1 MHPEKVY
8 KWVFKIS
15 NLVKYLKNQKRTKRE
30 EDNPQ
35 RLQARKCFPLPKF
48 VKSLRVIHFLSKKN
62 VKKRRVTRLQQP
74 MQALQLSK
82 RPTERSNA
90 KRKNASTSSATVAK
104 RRFMG
109 IECQTSAHTHP
120 ILLYSPK
127 SEIQTWCEPCLTL
140 RPKMHKSRP
149 QSQKP
154 DNVTLFQSSQTVQKL
169 GDS

>member
-48 VKSLRVIHFLSKKN
+48 VKSLRVIHFPSKKN
-62 VKKRRVTRLQQP
+62 VKKRRSQDCNNLCKPFNFSKDPPKDP
-74 MQALQLSK
+74 MQSEK
-82 RPTERSNA
+82 H
-90 KRKNASTSSATVAK
+90 ASTSSATEAK

-154 DNVTLFQSSQTVQKL
+154 ANVTLFQSSQTVQKL

>member
-1 MHPEKVY
+1 MFSTPQICEILEGYPFPFQKECQEK
-8 KWVFKIS
+8 K
-15 NLVKYLKNQKRTKRE
+15 
-30 EDNPQ
+30 
-35 RLQARKCFPLPKF
+35 
-48 VKSLRVIHFLSKKN
+48 
-62 VKKRRVTRLQQP
+62 VTRLQQP
-74 MQALQLSK
+74 MQALQLFK

-90 KRKNASTSSATVAK
+90 KRKNASTSSATEAK

-140 RPKMHKSRP
+140 RPKTHKSRP

-154 DNVTLFQSSQTVQKL
+154 ANVTLFQSSQTVQKL